1 MSIPQ
6 QRPGPSSLLPIIHWA
21 AQRLDRGGW
30 RGGTSCKATRKL
42 AAFEV
47 FGRDSKWQPCVA
59 TADKRKAGAA
69 VIIHVDTSRC
79 TGHAQCNSVAAEIYE
94 LDDLGYC
101 AVDGLKV
108 SSDQES
114 QALRGAEACPE
125 RAIDVETSPASD
137 SA

>member
-1 MSIPQ
+1 
-6 QRPGPSSLLPIIHWA
+6 
-21 AQRLDRGGW
+21 
-30 RGGTSCKATRKL
+30 L
-42 AAFEV
+42 AAFEA
-47 FGRDSKWQPCVA
+47 FGRDSKWQRCVA

-108 SSDQES
+108 SSDQEL
-114 QALRGAEACPE
+114 QVLRGAEACPE
-125 RAIDVETSPASD
+125 RAIDVETSPASEPD
-137 SA
+137 